1 MKKTIQQQQNE
12 VNGRKRIHIAAKMAL
27 LFHKSRIGYTQLRYN
42 FID

>member
-12 VNGRKRIHIAAKMAL
+12 VSGMNRN
-27 LFHKSRIGYTQLRYN
+27 SRIGYTRLRYN